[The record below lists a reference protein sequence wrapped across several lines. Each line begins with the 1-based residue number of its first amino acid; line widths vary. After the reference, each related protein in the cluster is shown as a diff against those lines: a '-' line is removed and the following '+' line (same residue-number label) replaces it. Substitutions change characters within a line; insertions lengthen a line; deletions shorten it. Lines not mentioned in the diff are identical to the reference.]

1 MTGTLVDA
9 RPLLRASALHVAAWV
24 LVSALL
30 VVVDPLVAKS
40 ALLGAAIAVLP
51 SALMAWAVFRFR
63 KTVAPRDYT
72 RAIYRGELGKF
83 LLTIVLFALVFAE
96 GGAIRVGVLFGVFLV
111 AIVVQ
116 WLLSARHLLKD

>member
-1 MTGTLVDA
+1 MYRLI
-9 RPLLRASALHVAAWV
+9 LLSRRLDDKEIQLKRQNRTFFQISGAGHEAV
-24 LVSALL
+24 LV
-30 VVVDPLVAKS
+30 
-40 ALLGAAIAVLP
+40 GAAIAVLP

-96 GGAIRVGVLFGVFLV
+96 GGAIRVAVLFGVFLA

-116 WLLSARHLLKD
+116 WLLSARHLLSD